1 MLIKIQ
7 PIGVLRLF
15 FTCPQ
20 GGNSPT
26 TFQLMQVNNLAQVL
40 PEFLQ
45 RIYDVRSQINTL
57 ALQNFDKNQQIG
69 ELEFYNTI
77 NQTLKDI

>member
-1 MLIKIQ
+1 
-7 PIGVLRLF
+7 
-15 FTCPQ
+15 
-20 GGNSPT
+20 
-26 TFQLMQVNNLAQVL
+26 MQVNNLAQVL